1 MAKEEREIW
10 ELRMRADALE
20 RQMKVDRAVAMG
32 FKGWDNPDLKD
43 GEAVITIRKDF
54 SYGFI
59 PHFEKKG
66 SSFYDMSFW
75 IRPSELSSGNLSLIK
90 RKMKYPALGYLLEYL
105 GLTN

>member
-1 MAKEEREIW
+1 MTKEEREIR

-20 RQMKVDRAVAMG
+20 RQMKVDRAVSMG

-59 PHFEKKG
+59 PHFEKKD

-90 RKMKYPALGYLLEYL
+90 QKMKYPALGYLLEYL

>member
-1 MAKEEREIW
+1 MTEQEKEIRE
-10 ELRMRADALE
+10 LKMRTDALE
-20 RQMKVDRAVAMG
+20 RQMKVDRAIAMG

-59 PHFEKKG
+59 PYFETKG

-75 IRPSELSSGNLSLIK
+75 IRPSELSPGNLSFIK
-90 RKMKYPALGYLLEYL
+90 SKMKCPALEYL
-105 GLTN
+105 IEYLEA